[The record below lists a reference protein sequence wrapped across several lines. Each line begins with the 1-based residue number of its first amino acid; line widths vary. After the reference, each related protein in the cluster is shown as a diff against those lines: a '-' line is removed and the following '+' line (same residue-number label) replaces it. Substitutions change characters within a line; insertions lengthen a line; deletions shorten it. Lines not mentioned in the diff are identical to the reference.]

1 MIHGPGRPPAA
12 DRVSRAA
19 RAQARIAAFAATLAP
34 VRMPV
39 ELHFD
44 HGTLVALGVPD
55 GDPQLGQLLT
65 LDRRTGTHRAPAHRY
80 RGIVSHLHTTGL
92 PYVDRARGYDRIDL
106 ALSGTLDPFPHQREA
121 LAAWRAGGGTGV
133 VELPTG
139 AGKTI
144 LAVLAI
150 VHTSR
155 PTLVVVPTIDLMM
168 QWQQVLHKWLQRP
181 IGMLGGGVSDAQ
193 DITVTTYDS
202 AAAQTEFHGNKYGLL
217 VCDEC
222 HHLPAPAYRFIAAGS
237 LAPFRLGLTATFE
250 RADGLESIASDLLG
264 PVRYRANIDDLEGSY
279 LAPYE
284 VKTLAVALSEEE
296 QARYDEARGLY
307 IDFLRGSGVS
317 LDKPGGWAQFI
328 TVCHRS
334 DEGRQ
339 AFAAYREQKRIA
351 FTAQAKIEALWQI
364 LLRHRRDRILV
375 FTEDNDTV
383 YRLSRL
389 FLLPVITH
397 QTPPKERARLL
408 QQFAA
413 GELPVLLTS
422 KVLNEGVDV
431 PDASVGIILS
441 GNGSVR
447 EHVQRL
453 GRILRKKE
461 GKRATLYELCTTV
474 AAEHRISERR
484 RQHRAYQ
491 KEAAPRIGAAA
502 LRPGPIDQVPSD
514 MSPEEGSC

>member
-1 MIHGPGRPPAA
+1 
-12 DRVSRAA
+12 
-19 RAQARIAAFAATLAP
+19 
-34 VRMPV
+34 MPV

-44 HGTLVALGVPD
+44 HGTLVVLGVPE
-55 GDPQLGQLLT
+55 GDERLARLVA
-65 LDRRTGTHRAPAHRY
+65 LDRRTGNHRAPAHRY
-80 RGIVSHLHTTGL
+80 RAIVSHLHNAHI
-92 PYVDRARGYDRIDL
+92 PYVDKARTYDRLDL
-106 ALSGTLDPFPHQREA
+106 ALSGPLDPFPHQRDA
-121 LAAWRAGGGTGV
+121 LAAWRAAGGVGV

-150 VHTSR
+150 VHTGR
-155 PTLVVVPTIDLMM
+155 PALIVVPTIDLML
-168 QWQQVLHKWLQRP
+168 QWQQVLGHWLQRP
-181 IGMLGGGVSDAQ
+181 IGMLGGGSSDARE
-193 DITVTTYDS
+193 ITVTTYDS
-202 AAAQTEFHGNKYGLL
+202 AAAQTEFHGNRHGLL

-222 HHLPAPAYRFIAAGS
+222 HHLPAPAYRFIAQGC

-250 RADGLESIASDLLG
+250 RPDGLHSVAAELLG
-264 PVRYRANIDDLEGSY
+264 PVCYRANIDELEGDY

-284 VKTLAVALSEEE
+284 VKSLAVALTEEE
-296 QARYDEARGLY
+296 QARYDEARALY

-317 LDKPGGWAQFI
+317 LDRPGGWAQFI
-328 TVCHRS
+328 AVCHRS
-334 DEGRQ
+334 EDGRQ

-351 FTAQAKIEALWQI
+351 FTAEAKIEALWRL

-383 YRLSRL
+383 HRLSRL

-397 QTPPKERARLL
+397 QTPPKERVSLL
-408 QQFAA
+408 AQFASGA
-413 GELPVLLTS
+413 LPVLLTS

-431 PDASVGIILS
+431 PDANVGVILS
-441 GNGSVR
+441 GSGSVR

-461 GKRATLYELCTTV
+461 GKRAILYELCTAV
-474 AAEHRISERR
+474 AAEHGVSERR

-491 KEAAPRIGAAA
+491 KEPLPRRGPAA
-502 LRPGPIDQVPSD
+502 LRPGPLDQVPGD
-514 MSPEEGSC
+514 MSESPGSDGHVPDNMPPPEGEC

>member
-1 MIHGPGRPPAA
+1 
-12 DRVSRAA
+12 
-19 RAQARIAAFAATLAP
+19 
-34 VRMPV
+34 MPV

-44 HGTLVALGVPD
+44 HGTLVVLGVPD
-55 GDPQLGQLLT
+55 GDARLAALVS

-80 RGIVSHLHTTGL
+80 RAIVSHLHNAHI
-92 PYVDRARGYDRIDL
+92 PYVDKARIYDRLDL
-106 ALSGTLDPFPHQREA
+106 ALSGPLEPFPHQRDA
-121 LAAWRAGGGTGV
+121 LAAWRAAGGVGV

-150 VHTSR
+150 VHTGR
-155 PTLVVVPTIDLMM
+155 PALIVVPTIDLML
-168 QWQQVLHKWLQRP
+168 QWQQVLGHWLQRP
-181 IGMLGGGVSDAQ
+181 IGMLGGGNSEARE
-193 DITVTTYDS
+193 ITVTTYDS
-202 AAAQTEFHGNKYGLL
+202 AAAQTEFHGNRHGLL

-222 HHLPAPAYRFIAAGS
+222 HHLPAPAYRFIAQGC

-250 RADGLESIASDLLG
+250 RPDGLHSVAADLLG
-264 PVRYRANIDDLEGSY
+264 PVCYRANIDELEGDY

-284 VKTLAVALSEEE
+284 VKSLAVALTEEE
-296 QARYDEARGLY
+296 QGRYDEARALY

-317 LDKPGGWAQFI
+317 LDRPGGWAQFI
-328 TVCHRS
+328 AVCHRS
-334 DEGRQ
+334 EDGRQ

-351 FTAQAKIEALWQI
+351 FTAEAKIEALWRL

-383 YRLSRL
+383 HRLSRL

-397 QTPPKERARLL
+397 QTPPKERVSLL
-408 QQFAA
+408 AQFASGA
-413 GELPVLLTS
+413 LPVLLTS

-431 PDASVGIILS
+431 PDANVGIILS
-441 GNGSVR
+441 GSGSVR

-461 GKRATLYELCTTV
+461 GKRATLYELCTAV
-474 AAEHRISERR
+474 AAEHGVSERR

-491 KEAAPRIGAAA
+491 KEPQPRRGPAA

-514 MSPEEGSC
+514 MSDPSGPEEHVPGDMSEAPGPSPRARGPQARAASPAEDEC

>member
-1 MIHGPGRPPAA
+1 MA
-12 DRVSRAA
+12 
-19 RAQARIAAFAATLAP
+19 L
-34 VRMPV
+34 

-44 HGTLVALGVPD
+44 HGTLVVLGVPD
-55 GDPQLGQLLT
+55 GDPQLGQWLT
-65 LDRRTGTHRAPAHRY
+65 FDRRTGTHRAPAHRY
-80 RGIVSHLHTTGL
+80 RGLVSHLHRAGL
-92 PYVDRARGYDRIDL
+92 DYVDRARDYQKIDL
-106 ALSGTLDPFPHQREA
+106 ALAQPIEPFPYQREA
-121 LAAWRAGGGTGV
+121 LDAWKASGCTGV

-150 VHTSR
+150 AHTGR

-168 QWQQVLHKWLQRP
+168 QWQKVLHERLARP
-181 IGMLGGGVSDAQ
+181 IGLLGGGFSDAQ

-202 AAAQTEFHGNKYGLL
+202 AAAQTEFHGNRYGLL

-237 LAPFRLGLTATFE
+237 LAPFRLGLTATFA
-250 RADGLESIASDLLG
+250 RADGLEGVAAELLG
-264 PVRYRANIDDLEGSY
+264 PIRYRADINDLEGHY

-284 VKTLAVALSEEE
+284 VKALAVALTEEE
-296 QARYDEARGLY
+296 QARYEEARGLY
-307 IDFLRGSGVS
+307 IDFLRGSGVQ
-317 LDKPGGWAQFI
+317 LDRPGGWAQFI
-328 TVCHRS
+328 VVCHRS
-334 DEGRQ
+334 EEGRQ
-339 AFAAYREQKRIA
+339 AFAAYREQKRVA
-351 FTAQAKIEALWQI
+351 FTAQAKIEALWRI
-364 LLRHRRDRILV
+364 LLKHRRDRILV

-383 YRLSRL
+383 HRLSRL

-408 QQFAA
+408 ADFASGA
-413 GELPVLLTS
+413 LPVLLTS

-431 PDASVGIILS
+431 PDANVGVVLS
-441 GNGSVR
+441 GSGSVR

-461 GKRATLYELCTTV
+461 GKRAILYELCTAV

-491 KEAAPRIGAAA
+491 KDAAPRSGEDVV
-502 LRPGPIDQVPSD
+502 RPGPPPAAPED
-514 MSPEEGSC
+514 MSYEPAGGDPC

>member
-1 MIHGPGRPPAA
+1 M
-12 DRVSRAA
+12 
-19 RAQARIAAFAATLAP
+19 
-34 VRMPV
+34 
-39 ELHFD
+39 
-44 HGTLVALGVPD
+44 
-55 GDPQLGQLLT
+55 
-65 LDRRTGTHRAPAHRY
+65 
-80 RGIVSHLHTTGL
+80 
-92 PYVDRARGYDRIDL
+92 
-106 ALSGTLDPFPHQREA
+106 
-121 LAAWRAGGGTGV
+121 
-133 VELPTG
+133 
-139 AGKTI
+139 
-144 LAVLAI
+144 
-150 VHTSR
+150 
-155 PTLVVVPTIDLMM
+155 PTIDLML

-237 LAPFRLGLTATFE
+237 LAPFRLGLTATFA
-250 RADGLESIASDLLG
+250 RADGLESVAEGLLG

-284 VKTLAVALSEEE
+284 VKTLAIALSDDE
-296 QARYDEARGLY
+296 QARYDEARALY

-328 TVCHRS
+328 AYCYRTE
-334 DEGRQ
+334 EGRQ

-364 LLRHRRDRILV
+364 LLKHRRDRILV

-397 QTPPKERARLL
+397 QTPPKERVKLL
-408 QQFAA
+408 AQFAA

-461 GKRATLYELCTTV
+461 GKRATLYELCTAV

-491 KEAAPRIGAAA
+491 KEAAPRVGAAA
-502 LRPGPIDQVPSD
+502 LRPGPIDQVPED
-514 MSPEEGSC
+514 MSAEEGSC